1 MKRFLSFFVICLLG
15 LAACAKPLPE
25 DRKDYVG
32 IWTGIRDAEQMSLAI
47 DAGGMVSYKR
57 EKPGMSKSVNAPIKA
72 FEGDD
77 FVVGVGPM
85 TTRFKVTKRPR
96 QVEGT
101 WTMVVDGVELRRRE
115 Q

>member
-1 MKRFLSFFVICLLG
+1 MKRLLGFFVICLLG

-32 IWTGIRDAEQMSLAI
+32 IWTGIRGAEQMTLAI

-85 TTRFKVTKRPR
+85 TTRFKVTQRPKQIDGAR
-96 QVEGT
+96 
-101 WTMVVDGVELRRRE
+101 TMVVDGVTLSRR